1 MSWIWIVISF
11 GFFGYWMS
19 GQYELPEWLLWP
31 LLLLGTSLWAFAKI
45 AEHREENRERS

>member
-1 MSWIWIVISF
+1 MRLILIVMSG
-11 GFFGYWMS
+11 GFFGYWMR

-45 AEHREENRERS
+45 AEHRDENRGRS